1 MLINFNM
8 YKCAKCNKEFI
19 FESEYTRHKNRKT
32 PCNQP
37 KEELECKSC
46 NLKFTRLFNKKKH
59 EQTNK
64 HIQNYNK
71 YIQNNVNGDNVAGD
85 KINNIIN
92 LTLNVNSFRKT
103 DTSNIRK
110 NIIEDIGEYIYLEVI
125 NKKYLPEIEK
135 VKTLFNYVIEILEK
149 LHFNLD
155 IEENHNLKIL
165 LMFPGIKKKVY
176 EYLILEINPETKDII
191 WNALDYKELMKQ
203 LFEHLYNLNN
213 KIKNDN
219 YDKFISLLKR
229 YILTNEETYDE
240 LKPYIEDKLNNM
252 YINFNK
258 KQKKEEREV
267 KDEFNE
273 KLNEYITY
281 RTQECK
287 LNNGF
292 NPDIINSQV

>member
-1 MLINFNM
+1 M
-8 YKCAKCNKEFI
+8 YQCLNCNKEFKY
-19 FESEYTRHKNRKT
+19 ESKLKEHKNRKIV
-32 PCNQP
+32 CNKNQ
-37 KEELECKSC
+37 KELECKAC
-46 NLKFTRLFNKKKH
+46 NIKFTRLFNKSRH
-59 EQTNK
+59 EKTNK

-71 YIQNNVNGDNVAGD
+71 YIQNNVNGDNIAGD

-103 DTSNIRK
+103 DTSFIRK
-110 NIIEDIGEYIYLEVI
+110 NIIEDIGEYIYLEII
-125 NKKYLPEIEK
+125 NKKYMADIDK
-135 VKTLFNYVIEILEK
+135 VKKLFDEIINILEK
-149 LHFNLD
+149 LHFNIG

-165 LMFPGIKKKVY
+165 LMFPGIKKKIY

-191 WNALDYKELMKQ
+191 WNSLDYKELMKQ

-213 KIKNDN
+213 KVKNDN
-219 YDKFISLLKR
+219 YDKFISFLKR
-229 YILTNEETYDE
+229 YIVNNEETHIE
-240 LKPYIEDKLNNM
+240 LKPYIEEKLNNM

-267 KDEFNE
+267 KTEFNE
-273 KLNEYITY
+273 KLNEYINY

-292 NPDIINSQV
+292 NPEIINSQV

>member
-1 MLINFNM
+1 MFN
-8 YKCAKCNKEFI
+8 CTKCNKEFK
-19 FESEYTRHKNRKT
+19 FESEYLRHKNRKT
-32 PCNQP
+32 DCS
-37 KEELECKSC
+37 SC
-46 NLKFTRLFNKKKH
+46 NNNLKCDVCNIKFIRLSHKNNHEKTKKH
-59 EQTNK
+59 LLN
-64 HIQNYNK
+64 IQNSN
-71 YIQNNVNGDNVAGD
+71 ISNSFNNSF
-85 KINNIIN
+85 NNIIN
-92 LTLNVNSFRKT
+92 LTLNVNSFKKT

-110 NIIEDIGEYIYLEVI
+110 NIIEDIGEYIYLKII

-191 WNALDYKELMKQ
+191 WNTLDYKELMKQ

-229 YILTNEETYDE
+229 YILTNEETYEE
-240 LKPYIEDKLNNM
+240 LKPYIEETLNNM

-258 KQKKEEREV
+258 KQKKEEREI
-267 KDEFNE
+267 KEEFNE
-273 KLNEYITY
+273 KLNEYISY

-287 LNNGF
+287 LNNGY

>member
-1 MLINFNM
+1 M
-8 YKCAKCNKEFI
+8 YTCTKCNKEFD
-19 FESEYTRHKNRKT
+19 FESEYNRHKNRKT
-32 PCNQP
+32 PCNQQ

-71 YIQNNVNGDNVAGD
+71 YIQNNVNGDNIAGD

-103 DTSNIRK
+103 DTSNVRK
-110 NIIEDIGEYIYLEVI
+110 NIIEDIGEYIYLDVI

-191 WNALDYKELMKQ
+191 WNALDYKELLKQ

-229 YILTNEETYDE
+229 YILTNEDTYDE

-273 KLNEYITY
+273 KLNEYISY

>member
-1 MLINFNM
+1 
-8 YKCAKCNKEFI
+8 
-19 FESEYTRHKNRKT
+19 
-32 PCNQP
+32 
-37 KEELECKSC
+37 
-46 NLKFTRLFNKKKH
+46 
-59 EQTNK
+59 
-64 HIQNYNK
+64 
-71 YIQNNVNGDNVAGD
+71 
-85 KINNIIN
+85 
-92 LTLNVNSFRKT
+92 
-103 DTSNIRK
+103 
-110 NIIEDIGEYIYLEVI
+110 
-125 NKKYLPEIEK
+125 
-135 VKTLFNYVIEILEK
+135 
-149 LHFNLD
+149 
-155 IEENHNLKIL
+155 
-165 LMFPGIKKKVY
+165 MFPGIKKKVY

-229 YILTNEETYDE
+229 YILTNEETYEE
-240 LKPYIEDKLNNM
+240 LKPYIEETLNNM

-273 KLNEYITY
+273 KLNEYISY

-292 NPDIINSQV
+292 NPEIMNSQV

>member
-1 MLINFNM
+1 M
-8 YKCAKCNKEFI
+8 YKCNNCNKEFNY
-19 FESEYTRHKNRKT
+19 ESKLKEHKNRKT
-32 PCNQP
+32 PCNQQ

-103 DTSNIRK
+103 DTSNVRK
-110 NIIEDIGEYIYLEVI
+110 NIIEDIGEYIYLDVI

-191 WNALDYKELMKQ
+191 WNALDYKELLKQ

-229 YILTNEETYDE
+229 YILSNEETYDE

-273 KLNEYITY
+273 KLNEYISY

>member
-1 MLINFNM
+1 MF
-8 YKCAKCNKEFI
+8 KCLKCNKEFEY
-19 FESEYTRHKNRKT
+19 ESKLKEHKNRKT
-32 PCNQP
+32 PCDSP

-59 EQTNK
+59 EKTNK

-71 YIQNNVNGDNVAGD
+71 YIQTNVNGDNIAGD

-103 DTSNIRK
+103 DTSYIRK
-110 NIIEDIGEYIYLEVI
+110 NIIEDIGEYMFLKII
-125 NKKYLPEIEK
+125 NTKHMAEIDK
-135 VKTLFNYVIEILEK
+135 VKKLFDHVIEILEK

-165 LMFPGIKKKVY
+165 LMFPGIKKTVY
-176 EYLILEINPETKDII
+176 EYLILEINPETKAII

-219 YDKFISLLKR
+219 YDKFLSLLKR
-229 YILTNEETYDE
+229 YIISDEETYDE
-240 LKPYIEDKLNNM
+240 LKIFIEKKLNEM
-252 YINFNK
+252 YVNFNK
-258 KQKKEEREV
+258 RQQKGERSVEEGF
-267 KDEFNE
+267 DE
-273 KLNEYITY
+273 KLNEYINY

-292 NPDIINSQV
+292 NPEIVNSQV

>member
-1 MLINFNM
+1 M
-8 YKCAKCNKEFI
+8 YKCNNCNKEFNY
-19 FESEYTRHKNRKT
+19 ESKLKEHKNRKT

-46 NLKFTRLFNKKKH
+46 NLTFTRLFNKKKH

-110 NIIEDIGEYIYLEVI
+110 NIIEDIGEYIYLDVI
-125 NKKYLPEIEK
+125 NKKYLSEIEK

-191 WNALDYKELMKQ
+191 WNALDYKELLKQ

-229 YILTNEETYDE
+229 YILSNEETYDE

-258 KQKKEEREV
+258 KQKKDEREV

-273 KLNEYITY
+273 KLNEYISY